1 MAFVVQDPPF
11 LGDEP
16 LAAPLAPYSARIPD
30 ELDRS
35 VFDDAVRAAGAGASR
50 AAYVMIW
57 VACVESLR
65 RKFQELGDR
74 DLAAQRALDEID
86 GPDGN
91 RSGDDAIVLEE
102 ARHFGFISDAEY
114 AKLAHM
120 FEMRSTFSRPSHDP
134 PSAEALQAAASDA
147 VEIVLGRGTKLRSS
161 YLKDQLKLIAM
172 DRNFLP
178 DDHEAVCKYA
188 TEVHDKSAEDLH
200 LWFVQTL
207 CRGIEAIY
215 SDGAHAQIVR
225 RGVWFASTFLSASAL
240 GELSGWDIV
249 ADLSKYPSVLSEVLS
264 TSDLFASLSPHAQD
278 IVVGQ
283 LLAAETRRP
292 VQLKRL
298 EALHNDG
305 VLSPRQIERFIF
317 AIESMSL
324 GAVASV
330 GLDPS
335 YYAAI
340 IVRELKSR
348 DWPRQNAA
356 VDVLRNVGRERL
368 TRLHELAQRA
378 LGNNVVQAADGMARE
393 AVALL
398 EELSRSDDPWP
409 KYFIEGIVSELLIN
423 DKNAVRFKGKYAR
436 EAFLSLR
443 TVPEDE
449 RGAVVT
455 RVVERIRQGTWVG
468 KVFFSKEV
476 EQILDV
482 LQNVG
487 IMHDGVF
494 RSLRPLA
501 ELLATSKKNN

>member
-1 MAFVVQDPPF
+1 MF
-11 LGDEP
+11 DE
-16 LAAPLAPYSARIPD
+16 
-30 ELDRS
+30 
-35 VFDDAVRAAGAGASR
+35 AVRAAAAGASR

-74 DLAAQRALDEID
+74 DAAAQRALDEID
-86 GPDGN
+86 GPDGS
-91 RSGDDAIVLEE
+91 RAGDDAIVLEE

-114 AKLAHM
+114 AKLAHV
-120 FEMRSTFSRPSHDP
+120 FEMRSTFARPSHDAP
-134 PSAEALQAAASDA
+134 NSEALQAAASDA
-147 VEIVLGRGTKLRSS
+147 VEIVLGRGTKLRMS
-161 YLKDQLKLIAM
+161 YLKEQLKLIAM

-178 DDHEAVCKYA
+178 DEHEAVVRYA
-188 TEVHDKSAEDLH
+188 TEVHAKSAEDLH
-200 LWFVQTL
+200 LWFVQAL
-207 CRGIEAIY
+207 CRGVETIY
-215 SDGAHAQIVR
+215 SDGAQAQIVR
-225 RGVWFASTFLSASAL
+225 RGVWFASTFLSASPA
-240 GELSGWDIV
+240 GELAGWDIV

-264 TSDLFASLSPHAQD
+264 TIDLFAALSSHAQD

-298 EALHNDG
+298 ESLHNAG
-305 VLSPRQIERFIF
+305 LLSPRQIERFIF

-324 GAVASV
+324 GSVASV

-356 VDVLRNVGRERL
+356 VEVLRSVGRERL
-368 TRLHELAQRA
+368 ARLHELAQRA
-378 LGNNVVQAADGMARE
+378 LGNNVLQAADGMARE

-398 EELSRSDDPWP
+398 EELARSDDPWP
-409 KYFIEGIVSELLIN
+409 RHFIEGIVSELLIN

-443 TVPEDE
+443 TLSADD
-449 RGAVVT
+449 RGPVVM

-476 EQILDV
+476 EQILGV
-482 LQNVG
+482 LQHVA

-501 ELLATSKKNN
+501 EVLATSKKNN